1 MDSSYRMEL
10 VSKLNKDATFK
21 SLKTNLERIDFML
34 NKVLDYDSMLKL
46 IKTNMESARK
56 SSDKSLQLASSYKEE
71 AEVLF
76 LQMDS
81 ADDAL
86 RAVEN
91 AIIHVP
97 VHETTLRCELY
108 TLKSQIHYSKE
119 EHNASL
125 YSIQIAMDIET
136 EPVNIDQ
143 YLIKLQCL
151 FALRRY
157 HSATMLIDDIMQQ
170 PDLFNQHTDI
180 SMLTKL
186 KENLQNN
193 DLGDDYSRD
202 KDSNLEEYFTYKF
215 DPRCK
220 IEQSPVVG
228 RHFVAIDDIPSGVV
242 LLEERPYSIVMESSY
257 MKKKC
262 NSCLREL
269 NYKLYPCAFCTEL
282 IFCDAKCFENA
293 WTTFHRHECGLISI
307 LSNVTSPSFHVFRMI
322 SRVGPIQAYNT
333 EAKKETYSIDQ
344 YLAEPRHRFVPEWN
358 KTISERNRAYKMSSI
373 LWDHNEKHSD
383 HSNAYHTVIALETA
397 AVLDL
402 VHNVRMRRPGNQFLL
417 HFVDMIMVDI
427 RRIIFNVFGWHEYN
441 HDWSVR
447 GHVANCQCL
456 VGSLINHSC
465 VPNTTWEW
473 NDGIIRFTTKVAIPK
488 GTEIT
493 ITYGPSKDMTYVK
506 RQERLNHYFFACKC
520 AICLA
525 DAYRGNNLRCTRCDG
540 PVVFNAAANQEKHLN
555 GKCLLCYQPYEE
567 FERTIKLITSIND
580 EVKMISGLA
589 SMMRL
594 EPFLDEATQSAR
606 KMIKLSLRDS
616 IMVCKA
622 ILACSKTIQRFDLD
636 KRLSIEERIEL
647 SLLFDQ
653 ALPLELPVEMLNRD
667 CIDSLQFWFTQ
678 LVHCI
683 QQIEFTLTDQTKIDR
698 KQLWDAC
705 SQFHQRIR
713 SLMNALITQESIQA
727 LKEMVSSRLSFNDEM
742 LNKCKLAYAQQ
753 ASFVST

>member
-1 MDSSYRMEL
+1 ILCKMDSSYRMEL

-193 DLGDDYSRD
+193 DLGDDFSRD

-228 RHFVAIDDIPSGVV
+228 RHFVAIDDIP
-242 LLEERPYSIVMESSY
+242 
-257 MKKKC
+257 
-262 NSCLREL
+262 
-269 NYKLYPCAFCTEL
+269 
-282 IFCDAKCFENA
+282 
-293 WTTFHRHECGLISI
+293 
-307 LSNVTSPSFHVFRMI
+307 
-322 SRVGPIQAYNT
+322 
-333 EAKKETYSIDQ
+333 
-344 YLAEPRHRFVPEWN
+344 
-358 KTISERNRAYKMSSI
+358 
-373 LWDHNEKHSD
+373 D

-555 GKCLLCYQPYEE
+555 GKCLLCYHSYEE

-683 QQIEFTLTDQTKIDR
+683 QQIEFTSTDQTKIDR